1 MNLIFVLMSSSFI
14 FYMTGNI
21 SWGSGGP
28 DSELHPAMSYS
39 HNIENIAN
47 IFMVIL
53 PALN

>member
-21 SWGSGGP
+21 SWGLAGQIQSYT
-28 DSELHPAMSYS
+28 LAMSYS

-47 IFMVIL
+47 IFMVIP
-53 PALN
+53 PALH